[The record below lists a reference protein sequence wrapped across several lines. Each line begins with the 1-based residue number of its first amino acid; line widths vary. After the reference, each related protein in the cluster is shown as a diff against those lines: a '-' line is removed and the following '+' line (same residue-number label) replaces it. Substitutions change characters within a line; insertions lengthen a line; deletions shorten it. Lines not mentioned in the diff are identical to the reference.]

1 MSEHDMKAW
10 MLAVAGLF
18 FVGCVASDSEA
29 TGDGEFDMFT
39 VDGKADG
46 FTVSMWDIEAVLGVI
61 NSATLEDLDIEIG
74 LDIRAAQG
82 IIKFR
87 AGADGRLSTADDVR
101 FVSLKQLD
109 DVPYVGAKAFAS
121 LVEYA
126 RISITPPACFVVSE
140 YVEGAGTYTKGIELY
155 NCGNARTGKD
165 VGVCLV
171 RNGDSSCSVTTM
183 SDVDEVPAK
192 GVVTLCRSLEGRTGD
207 PVVEFKERCDV
218 QIGTAASFNGDDR
231 MIVFQDIDGDSK
243 FGTSDVVLDVFGA
256 VPTQPDGMPWSNVV
270 LRRVKADAN
279 TNLGSTSF
287 ETLKWFSAHPSDD
300 FSDFG
305 VAPRFRFL

>member
-1 MSEHDMKAW
+1 MSEHDMKAL
-10 MLAVAGLF
+10 MLAVVGTF
-18 FVGCVASDSEA
+18 FVGCVAPDNDA
-29 TGDGEFDMFT
+29 AQDGEFDSFT

-46 FTVSMWDIEAVLGVI
+46 FTASQQDIEAVLGVI
-61 NSATLEDLDIEIG
+61 NTATFEELDVEIG
-74 LDIRAAQG
+74 LDARAARG

-87 AGADGRLSTADDVR
+87 AGADGRISTADDIH
-101 FVSLKQLD
+101 FVTLKQLD

-126 RISITPPACFVVSE
+126 RIAITPPACFVVSE

-155 NCGNARTGKD
+155 NCGNTRTGKD
-165 VGVCLV
+165 VGICLV

-183 SDVDEVPAK
+183 TDVDEVPAK

-207 PVVEFKERCDV
+207 PVVGFKERCDV
-218 QIGTAASFNGDDR
+218 QIGTAPSFNGDDR
-231 MIVFQDIDGDSK
+231 IVVFQDIDGDSK
-243 FGTSDVVLDVFGA
+243 FGTDDVVLDVFGA
-256 VPTQPDGMPWSNVV
+256 VPSQPDGMPWSNVV
-270 LRRVKADAN
+270 LRRVKAEAN
-279 TNLGSTSF
+279 TSLNATSF
-287 ETLKWFSAHPSDD
+287 ETLKWFSAYPADD